1 MVNAYPSLR
10 EIRAWDRF
18 IEARQKRRSIPMAKM
33 WVEKHRPQPVRDIRG
48 QAAPVER
55 LAAYG
60 EGGTFP
66 HLLFAGPPG
75 TGNTTA
81 ALALCSEVVG

>member
-1 MVNAYPSLR
+1 
-10 EIRAWDRF
+10 
-18 IEARQKRRSIPMAKM
+18 M
-33 WVEKHRPQPVRDIRG
+33 WVEKHRPQTVRGIRG
-48 QAAPVER
+48 QAATVER

-75 TGNTTA
+75 TGKRLLRLLFAPMSSVTN
-81 ALALCSEVVG
+81 LKKIYLK